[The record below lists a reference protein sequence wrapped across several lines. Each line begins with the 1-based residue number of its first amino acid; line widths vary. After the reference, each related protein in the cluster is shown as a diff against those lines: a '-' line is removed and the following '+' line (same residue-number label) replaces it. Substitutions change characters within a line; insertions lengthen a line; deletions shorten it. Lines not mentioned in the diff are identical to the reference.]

1 MKKTLGCCVA
11 ALMWSCVLAC
21 AAASSNATAPSAGG
35 VTDPSANDTAK
46 AAVAALPDL
55 GQDWT
60 QYRKAGG
67 FQKFGKNDCT
77 IKAGSPVKAS
87 DMGFVGPTY
96 SDATKTMFAYSTA
109 TVFRTEADAKAYTT
123 VLTTPAF
130 QTCKVAQDN
139 NAQKKADSK
148 TFVKIN
154 DTATSAVGS
163 PAGLD
168 AFYSELGGGKD
179 AQGADAP
186 SAEYFRYT
194 FRHGRVV
201 YTLKIDTALATDEA
215 GSVALS
221 DRVGQ
226 VIGGMTRA
234 IEARLTAAGA

>member
-1 MKKTLGCCVA
+1 
-11 ALMWSCVLAC
+11 MWSCVLAC
-21 AAASSNATAPSAGG
+21 TASANASVPSAG
-35 VTDPSANDTAK
+35 VTDPSADDIAK
-46 AAVAALPDL
+46 AAVAAQPDL
-55 GQDWT
+55 GQGWT
-60 QYRKAGG
+60 QYQKAGG
-67 FQKFGKNDCT
+67 VQKFGKNDCT

-87 DMGFVGPTY
+87 DKGYVGPMY
-96 SDATKTMFAYSTA
+96 RDATKTMFAYSTS

-139 NAQKKADSK
+139 NAQKKVDSK

-163 PAGLD
+163 PPGLD
-168 AFYSELGGGKD
+168 AYYSEYGGGKD

-186 SAEYFRYT
+186 SAAYFRYT

-201 YTLKIDTALATDEA
+201 YTLKIDTALAADDA
-215 GSVALS
+215 GSAALS

-226 VIGGMTRA
+226 VIGGMTTA